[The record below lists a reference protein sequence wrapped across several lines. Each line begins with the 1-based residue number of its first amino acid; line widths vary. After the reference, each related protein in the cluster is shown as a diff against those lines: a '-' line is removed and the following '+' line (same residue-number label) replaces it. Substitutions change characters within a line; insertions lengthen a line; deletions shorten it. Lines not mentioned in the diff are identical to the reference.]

1 MQLGQ
6 ILVSKKWI
14 SSDQL
19 EETIHLQPKEQEKL
33 GEILVQKGY
42 IVNEQ
47 LNLALQEQYWRKNGF
62 WVID

>member
-6 ILVSKKWI
+6 ILLQKKWI
-14 SSDQL
+14 SSHQLDQ
-19 EETIHLQPKEQEKL
+19 TIDLQRNRREKL
-33 GEILVQKGY
+33 GKILVNQGY
-42 IVNEQ
+42 IANEQ